1 MALLPF
7 SARNDARDTVH
18 ALFAAYKARAARE
31 PMHDWRRDHLG
42 ASLIGHKCD
51 RFLWLSFRWATNPK
65 HSGKQLRLFE
75 RGNREEEWI
84 IEDLRAA
91 GLTIQ
96 DADPKTGTQRRVSF
110 GGHVGGSIDGL
121 ALGVHASPRRWHLLE
136 IKSHNRKNF
145 EKLVMD
151 GVKRSKPEHYAQM
164 LVYLLGV
171 GLEAALYVAVCKD
184 SDDIYMEIV
193 PIDRAKAED
202 LVERGQRIAMSTQAP
217 DRLVDSEYPPC
228 LYTSAEGQEWKCQH
242 YDLCHGSRIPERNC
256 RTCIHAQ
263 PQDGG
268 TWRCKNLDKEI
279 DSDEQREGCKLYFPI
294 PAMLNAQLVETRS
307 STEAVFQF
315 DDGTQ
320 VTIGGGG

>member
-193 PIDRAKAED
+193 PIDRAKAVD
-202 LVERGQRIAMSTQAP
+202 LVDRAKRIAMSAVAP
-217 DRLVDSEYPPC
+217 AKSDMEYPPC
-228 LYTSAEGQEWKCQH
+228 RYTSADGQTWLCQH
-242 YDLCHGSRIPERNC
+242 YELCHGTKIPERNC
-256 RTCIHAQ
+256 RTCIHAM

-268 TWRCKNLDKEI
+268 GWLCSHHSRVI
-279 DSDEQREGCKLYFPI
+279 DSDEQREGCPRYFPI
-294 PAMLNAQLVETRS
+294 PKMINAQIVDG
-307 STEAVFQF
+307 STSAEAVFQF
-315 DDGTQ
+315 ADGTT